1 MVEAADKE
9 ASSGGEESP
18 DDDTAEDRYLNENDL
33 EEGYLELNQ
42 ASLRALFE
50 DPKPKNFWQ

>member
-9 ASSGGEESP
+9 ASSGREESP
-18 DDDTAEDRYLNENDL
+18 DDDTAEDSYLNENDL

-42 ASLRALFE
+42 ASLRALF
-50 DPKPKNFWQ
+50 